1 RAEREQERRVAE
13 ARVAERTRIAREMHD
28 TLAHRLS
35 LLAATA
41 GALEYRPDAD
51 PAQLARAAGLV
62 RAGVSSA
69 LGDLRDVVRV
79 LRADPEDVDGGA
91 PAPQP
96 TLDDVDRLVAEAREA
111 GGDVTYERSGSVD
124 VPRTVEVAAYRVAQE
139 GLTNARR
146 HAPGS
151 PVVLRVTA
159 RAGEVR
165 VTVSDGGPRLVAVGG
180 PVEGAAGGAAG
191 ASGDGTGTG
200 LVGLRERVDL
210 LGGTLDAGARDDGFV
225 LDVRLPGDACTSR
238 VGTGPTHA
246 RASPGTT
253 GRTAGTTAGAARGT
267 RHGPGS

>member
-1 RAEREQERRVAE
+1 
-13 ARVAERTRIAREMHD
+13 M
-28 TLAHRLS
+28 
-35 LLAATA
+35 
-41 GALEYRPDAD
+41 
-51 PAQLARAAGLV
+51 
-62 RAGVSSA
+62 
-69 LGDLRDVVRV
+69 
-79 LRADPEDVDGGA
+79 LRADPAVVVGGA

-151 PVVLRVTA
+151 PVALRVAA

-180 PVEGAAGGAAG
+180 AVGGSVGGALG
-191 ASGDGTGTG
+191 EGTGTG

-225 LDVRLPGDACTSR
+225 LDVRLPWDA
-238 VGTGPTHA
+238 
-246 RASPGTT
+246 
-253 GRTAGTTAGAARGT
+253 
-267 RHGPGS
+267 